1 MRHWRAAGL
10 LAMRSFTFYFGAFF
24 FTELTRHSGATKAT
38 AVATARK
45 GMTVMASFAL
55 FPGDKVGGAR

>member
-1 MRHWRAAGL
+1 
-10 LAMRSFTFYFGAFF
+10 MRSFTFYFGAFF